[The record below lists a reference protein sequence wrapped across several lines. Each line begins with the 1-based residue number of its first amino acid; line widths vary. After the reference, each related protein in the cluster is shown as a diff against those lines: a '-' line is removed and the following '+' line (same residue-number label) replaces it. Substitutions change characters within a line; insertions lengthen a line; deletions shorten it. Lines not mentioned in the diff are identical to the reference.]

1 MGTTLCA
8 NSVNIRDQ
16 QQVAY
21 CDLWFL
27 SSPAAR
33 KHRKFTIFIVQTASH
48 FVNMPPLTQQDMS
61 GYAAVGRSL
70 CGSPTAQTKVVSPTS
85 QSWAKVCRRVCEVP
99 HGAWCP

>member
-1 MGTTLCA
+1 AWTQSGRNREPPWMGTTLCP

-33 KHRKFTIFIVQTASH
+33 KHRKSTIFIVQTASH
-48 FVNMPPLTQQDMS
+48 FVNMPPLTQQYMS

-70 CGSPTAQTKVVSPTS
+70 CGSPTAQTKVVSPH
-85 QSWAKVCRRVCEVP
+85 QSVL
-99 HGAWCP
+99 GQ